1 MTEVVVFMMAG
12 ESIRSIVLATHMRM
26 KNFFFLLFASM
37 ANEKVDSLAKM
48 NDDDDDNETN

>member
-12 ESIRSIVLATHMRM
+12 ESTRSIVLATHMRM

-48 NDDDDDNETN
+48 NDDDEDNETT